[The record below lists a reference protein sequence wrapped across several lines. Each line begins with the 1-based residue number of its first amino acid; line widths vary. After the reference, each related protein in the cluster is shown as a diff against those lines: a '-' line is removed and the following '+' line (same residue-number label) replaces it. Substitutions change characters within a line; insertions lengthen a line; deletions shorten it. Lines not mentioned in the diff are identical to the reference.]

1 MVSGTIHTLRENESN
16 VVSGISNDPSIS
28 GTDNS
33 LSLDGKKRKAEEIY
47 LSGQWKDED
56 EYEIIKLRQ
65 VVRNHIFKHLKFV
78 KGEGTI
84 PCAKRDR
91 KSKKKHQLLF
101 GMCHERPDLTK
112 QTGYECKI
120 LRLVGMNETATS
132 ITAQALWW
140 KTYNSYVH
148 QEIRQLRGRMNNAMK
163 MAITQGK

>member
-1 MVSGTIHTLRENESN
+1 MTTSTLHTVRDNESN
-16 VVSGISNDPSIS
+16 VLSGITNDASVSDTTQIIS
-28 GTDNS
+28 DN
-33 LSLDGKKRKAEEIY
+33 DKKRKAELIY

-56 EYEIIKLRQ
+56 EYEITKLRQ
-65 VVRNHIFKHLKFV
+65 VIRNHIFKHLKFV

-84 PCAKRDR
+84 PCAKKDR
-91 KSKKKHQLLF
+91 KSKNNHQLLF

-120 LRLVGMNETATS
+120 LRLVEMNETATS
-132 ITAQALWW
+132 ITTQALWW

-163 MAITQGK
+163 LAITQGM